1 MRKKSTHADA
11 ALTALPV
18 PHPQTQSQK
27 RVNKKTWRKKLHT
40 HTHWH
45 PASPPGRLLRTSQ
58 SQNLF
63 TNLPAK
69 ATQRKCWRQRAQK
82 IHKTQKKTK
91 SKRARRS
98 FCAIFA
104 TQHQMSVA
112 APACALALSLA
123 LARLRSFTFASFT
136 SCTLSRSTPAALL
149 GTFFSPRFAL
159 HFPLCCSFTLRKT

>member
-40 HTHWH
+40 HTLA
-45 PASPPGRLLRTSQ
+45 PCPSPWSLAAHQPITEFVYESPGKSNTTKMLTAARSK
-58 SQNLF
+58 N
-63 TNLPAK
+63 
-69 ATQRKCWRQRAQK
+69 TQ
-82 IHKTQKKTK
+82 KTKKTK

-104 TQHQMSVA
+104 TQHQMTVA
-112 APACALALSLA
+112 APACALASSLA